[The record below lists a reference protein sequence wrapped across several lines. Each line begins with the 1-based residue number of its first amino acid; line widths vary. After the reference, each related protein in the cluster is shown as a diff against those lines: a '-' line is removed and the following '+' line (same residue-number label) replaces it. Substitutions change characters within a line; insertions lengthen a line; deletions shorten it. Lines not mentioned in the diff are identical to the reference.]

1 MTNNSFIQLIR
12 IKQWI
17 KNFVIFLPVFFAG
30 NKIEFSIYINLFQA
44 FIAFSFITSA
54 VYILNDI
61 IDREDDINHPIKK
74 YRPIASNKI
83 KVKVAA
89 FNGVLLGFFGLVYLL
104 LFEYGA
110 LVPALFYATLMILY
124 CFLFR
129 KIAILDV
136 LVISIGFVLRL
147 FIGGEVAGT
156 PISIWIIIMVFLLAL
171 FISFSKRRD
180 DLINNNS
187 NGRESLKNYNL
198 SFVETVICILVP
210 VIIVTYIL
218 YCTSDS
224 NILRVGEY
232 LYLTTLFVISG
243 FLRYLQLVFVE
254 NDGGDPVQLFYN
266 DSALK
271 VIVLS
276 WIITFGGLLYF

>member
-1 MTNNSFIQLIR
+1 MNNSFLQLIR

-83 KVKVAA
+83 KVKVAG

-187 NGRESLKNYNL
+187 YGRESLKHYNL